1 MRPGVVRRLILPLHE
16 RILRRGTLRELGELE
31 QSQWWTLDRL
41 HDLQTHKLRA
51 LLQHAYDHCPFYRKR
66 IDDAGLDPGR
76 VTTESLRCLPTL
88 SKETIAENRN
98 AMVDAGVPGGL
109 HAYTTGGSTGAPLS
123 FLVDRRRQAADQ
135 AARARTRRWFG
146 IDLGER
152 ELYLWGSPVE
162 HSTQDRL
169 KTLRDHLTNHRLLNA
184 FQMTPLAMTR
194 YLNEIARFDPVHVF
208 GYPSSLARLFRHARS
223 IGWNPPQASLRTV
236 FVTGEVFH
244 PSDRAVIEEAV
255 SVPVADGYGSREA
268 GFIAHQCPSG
278 AYHVTMESVIVELLD
293 DGGSP
298 VGNGRAGEITIT
310 HLDAFG
316 MPFIRYRTGDMACRI
331 VEPCGCGRRL
341 ERLGRIKGRRT
352 DMLQTTNGGYA
363 HALSVIYV
371 LRDEPAV
378 GQFKVVQRRN
388 LDLDVSIVP
397 RGELERTRQNRIRAA
412 LSRQIGGGIEV
423 HLSLV
428 DRIPPDPSGKHRYV
442 VSEA

>member
-16 RILRRGTLRELGELE
+16 RILRRRTLHELRELER
-31 QSQWWTLDRL
+31 SQWWTLDRL
-41 HDLQTHKLRA
+41 RDHQARKLRA
-51 LLQHAYDHCPFYRKR
+51 LLQHAHDHCPFYRKR
-66 IDDAGLDPGR
+66 IDEAGLDPGR
-76 VTTESLRCLPTL
+76 TSARSLRHLPTL
-88 SKETIAENRN
+88 SKETIAENRD

-109 HAYTTGGSTGAPLS
+109 YAYTTGGSTGAPLS

-169 KTLRDHLTNHRLLNA
+169 KTLRDRLTNHRLLNA
-184 FQMTPLAMTR
+184 FQMTPAAMTR
-194 YLNEIARFDPVHVF
+194 YLHEIARFDPVHVF

-223 IGWNPPQASLRTV
+223 IGWNQPLTSLRAV

-278 AYHVTMESVIVELLD
+278 SYHVTMESVIVELLD

-298 VGNGRAGEITIT
+298 VNDGRAGEITIT

-316 MPFIRYRTGDMACRI
+316 MPFIRYRTGDIACRI
-331 VEPCGCGRRL
+331 VETCACGRRL
-341 ERLGRIKGRRT
+341 ECLGRIEGRRT
-352 DMLQTTNGGYA
+352 DMLRTTHGGYA

-371 LRDEPAV
+371 LREEPAV
-378 GQFKVVQRRN
+378 AQFKVVQRRD

-397 RGELERTRQNRIRAA
+397 RGELEGTRRDRIRAV
-412 LSRQIGGGIEV
+412 LSQQMGGGIEV
-423 HLSLV
+423 RLSLV